1 MGLSENI
8 FLKKVILSRVLSTY
22 RLINKIIMESSSLED
37 DMVSILHAL
46 SLAGLDSY
54 AQRLKDFWEEM
65 IDRSVLESFDV

>member
-1 MGLSENI
+1 MGLSENV
-8 FLKKVILSRVLSTY
+8 FLKNVILSRVLSGY
-22 RLINKIIMESSSLED
+22 SFVNKINMESSSLED

-54 AQRLKDFWEEM
+54 AQRLKDFWEET